1 MRHAQA
7 RFLVFT
13 RWHNGKSA
21 PIRQVMGRDMN
32 RGISRRN
39 LLIGGGAGVGLVV
52 AWAVWPRVYPDN
64 LVAAPG
70 EAIFNSFVKI
80 GVDGHVTVV
89 VPQVEMGQGV
99 YTTLPQILADELGAD
114 WRTVAVEA
122 APVNPTYDNKLLSEE
137 WFGNSGSATM
147 VTAGST
153 TARGYEARLRDA
165 GAAARALLCI
175 AAAKRWDADWEACD
189 TEAGFVVRG
198 NDRMRFSEVAAEA
211 ATLKVP
217 KNLTWR
223 VDQDNRLAGHSVPR
237 LDLPAKVDGSAN
249 YTADVRLPDMV
260 FAAIAQG
267 PLGDTR
273 LKSINKAAADK
284 VTGLLSVIETERW
297 VAAVA
302 TNSWAANRAIEVMKP
317 KFVTTGGLASNRSID
332 RALDVAFDE
341 GTRITNVGDVGA
353 AFRGATIV
361 KAEYRV
367 GLSPHAAIEPMAA
380 TAHIE
385 GGRMQLWIGTQVP
398 TLAAKAA
405 ANAIGMAEDMVT
417 VHPMMIGG
425 SFGRRFE
432 VEIAAQVAVL
442 ADRMKRP
449 VQLMWSRAED
459 MRQDRFRPA
468 AAAKMAG
475 RVGSAGQL
483 EGWLAKIAVPAT
495 QDELRAR
502 VWDGEH
508 ADKAMRGAYGNSN
521 AAAVAGS
528 VPPYAIPNLAVDHH
542 PAKIGVPTGDWRG
555 RAHSFTAFFTECFI
569 DELARVSGVDPF
581 SVRMAALGENPR
593 LAQCLS
599 RVAATGGWQ
608 GGGVGTG
615 QGLACHS
622 MADSHIAVFAEADL
636 GGVGGRV
643 RVSRLIAVVDCGRVI
658 NPDIVKQQI
667 AGGLMFGMAA
677 ATGAP
682 VEMMRG
688 LAGPTR
694 IGALNLPRL
703 ADAPRIQIEL
713 LNSPAPSGG
722 VSELAVPPVAPAI
735 ANALYAGS
743 GKRFRTLPLVR
754 R

>member
-1 MRHAQA
+1 MS
-7 RFLVFT
+7 
-13 RWHNGKSA
+13 GD
-21 PIRQVMGRDMN
+21 GN

-39 LLIGGGAGVGLVV
+39 LLIGGGAGVGLIV
-52 AWAVWPRVYPDN
+52 AWAAWPRVFPDN

-70 EAIFNSFVKI
+70 EKIFNSFVKI

-122 APVNPTYDNKLLSEE
+122 APANPVYANTLLTEE
-137 WFGNSGSATM
+137 WFGSARGAEM
-147 VTAGST
+147 VTGGST
-153 TARGYEARLRDA
+153 SVRGFEAVLRDA
-165 GAAARALLCI
+165 GAAARALLCV
-175 AAAKRWDADWEACD
+175 AAAKRWDASWQACD

-198 NDRMRFSEVAAEA
+198 NDRMRFGEVAAEA
-211 ATLKVP
+211 AGLKVP
-217 KNLTWR
+217 ANVAWR
-223 VDQDNRLAGHSVPR
+223 VDRDNRLTGHSVPR

-249 YTADVRLPDMV
+249 YAADVRLPDMV
-260 FAAIAQG
+260 YAAIAQG

-273 LKSINKAAADK
+273 LKSVNKAAADK
-284 VTGLLSVIETERW
+284 ITGVLSVVETERW

-302 TNSWAANRAIEVMKP
+302 TNWWAANRAVEVMRP

-332 RALDVAFDE
+332 KALDAAFD
-341 GTRITNVGDVGA
+341 DVGA
-353 AFRGATIV
+353 AFRGATAV
-361 KAEYRV
+361 TAEYRI
-367 GLSPHAAIEPMAA
+367 GLAVHAAIEPMAA

-385 GGRMQLWIGTQVP
+385 GGRMQLWIGTQVSG
-398 TLAAKAA
+398 LAAKAA
-405 ANAIGMAEDMVT
+405 AKAIGMAEDMVT

-425 SFGRRFE
+425 SFGRKFE

-442 ADRMKRP
+442 AERLKRP
-449 VQLMWSRAED
+449 VQLIWSRAED

-468 AAAKMAG
+468 AAARMTGK
-475 RVGSAGQL
+475 VGPAGQI
-483 EGWLAKIAVPAT
+483 EGWLAKVAVPAT
-495 QDELRAR
+495 MAELEAR
-502 VWDGEH
+502 VWEGDH
-508 ADKAMRGAYGNSN
+508 ADAAMHGAYGKS
-521 AAAVAGS
+521 APAAVEGA
-528 VPPYAIPNLAVDHH
+528 VPPYAFASYAIDHH

-555 RAHSFTAFFTECFI
+555 RAHGLTAFFTECFI
-569 DELARVSGVDPF
+569 DELAAVSGVDPF
-581 SVRMAALGENPR
+581 SVRMAALGNNPR

-599 RVAATGGWQ
+599 RAAATGGWQ

-615 QGLACHS
+615 QGLGCHS

-643 RVSRLIAVVDCGRVI
+643 RVSRLVAVVDCGRVI

-682 VEMMRG
+682 VEVIRG
-688 LAGPTR
+688 LAGPVR
-694 IGALNLPRL
+694 MGELGLPRL
-703 ADAPRIQIEL
+703 ADAPRIEIEL
-713 LNSPAPSGG
+713 LNSPNAPGG
-722 VSELAVPPVAPAI
+722 VGELAVPPVAPAI

-743 GKRFRTLPLVR
+743 GKRYRTLPLVKR
-754 R
+754 

>member
-1 MRHAQA
+1 
-7 RFLVFT
+7 
-13 RWHNGKSA
+13 
-21 PIRQVMGRDMN
+21 MGDDGN
-32 RGISRRN
+32 SGISRRN
-39 LLIGGGAGVGLVV
+39 LLIGGGAGVGLIV
-52 AWAVWPRVYPDN
+52 AWAAWPRTYPAN

-70 EAIFNSFVKI
+70 EHIFNSFVKI

-122 APVNPTYDNKLLSEE
+122 APANPAYVNELLAKE
-137 WFGNSGSATM
+137 WFDTSRGAEQ
-147 VTAGST
+147 VTGGST
-153 TARGYEARLRDA
+153 SVRGFEARLRDA
-165 GAAARALLCI
+165 GAAARALLCV
-175 AAAKRWDADWEACD
+175 AAAKRWDATWEACD
-189 TEAGFVVRG
+189 TDAGFVVRG
-198 NDRMRFSEVAAEA
+198 DDKMRFAEVAAEA

-217 KNLTWR
+217 DNVAWR
-223 VDQDNRLAGHSVPR
+223 VDKDNRLSGHSVPR
-237 LDLPAKVDGSAN
+237 LDLPSKVDGSAN
-249 YTADVRLPDMV
+249 YAADVRLPDMV
-260 FAAIAQG
+260 YAAIAQG
-267 PLGDTR
+267 PLGDTK
-273 LKSINKAAADK
+273 LKSVDKAAANK
-284 VTGLLSVIETERW
+284 VLGVLTVVETERW

-302 TNSWAANRAIEVMKP
+302 TNWWAANRAVEAMRP
-317 KFVTTGGLASNRSID
+317 KFVTTGGIASNRSID
-332 RALDVAFDE
+332 KALDVAFDE
-341 GTRITNVGDVGA
+341 GTRIASVGDVA
-353 AFRGATIV
+353 DAFRGATV
-361 KAEYRV
+361 VTAEYRI
-367 GLSPHAAIEPMAA
+367 GLAAHAAIEPMAA

-398 TLAAKAA
+398 GLAGKAA
-405 ANAIGMAEDMVT
+405 AKAIGMAEDAVT

-442 ADRMKRP
+442 ADRLKRP
-449 VQLMWSRAED
+449 VQLIWSRAED

-468 AAAKMAG
+468 AAARMAG
-475 RVGSAGQL
+475 RVGRAGQL
-483 EGWLAKIAVPAT
+483 EGWLAKIAVPAA
-495 QDELRAR
+495 QAELRAR

-508 ADKAMRGAYGNSN
+508 ADAAMRGAYGES
-521 AAAVAGS
+521 APSAVAGAI
-528 VPPYAIPNLAVDHH
+528 PPYAIPNYAIDHH

-555 RAHSFTAFFTECFI
+555 RAYGLTAFFTECFI
-569 DELARVSGVDPF
+569 DELASVSGVDPF
-581 SVRMAALGENPR
+581 SVRMAALGNNPR

-599 RVAATGGWQ
+599 RAAATGSWQ

-636 GGVGGRV
+636 GGSGGRV
-643 RVSRLIAVVDCGRVI
+643 RVSRLVAVVDCGRVI

-682 VEMMRG
+682 VEMIRG

-694 IGALNLPRL
+694 LGEMGLPRL
-703 ADAPRIQIEL
+703 ADAPRIEIEL
-713 LNSPAPSGG
+713 LNSPNPPGG
-722 VSELAVPPVAPAI
+722 VGELAVPPVAPAI

-743 GKRFRTLPLVR
+743 GKRYRTLPLVR

>member
-1 MRHAQA
+1 MADDR
-7 RFLVFT
+7 
-13 RWHNGKSA
+13 
-21 PIRQVMGRDMN
+21 N

-70 EAIFNSFVKI
+70 EQIFNSYVKI

-114 WRTVAVEA
+114 WRTIAVES
-122 APVNPTYDNKLLSEE
+122 APANPAYANKLLAEE
-137 WFGNSGSATM
+137 WFGSSRGTEM
-147 VTAGST
+147 VTGGST
-153 TARGYEARLRDA
+153 SVRAFEAQLRHA
-165 GAAARALLCI
+165 GAAARALLCV
-175 AAAKRWDADWEACD
+175 AAAKRWDAEWDACD
-189 TEAGFVVRG
+189 TAAGFVVRG
-198 NDRMRFSEVAAEA
+198 NDRMRFGEVAAEA
-211 ATLKVP
+211 ATLDVP
-217 KNLTWR
+217 ANVAWR
-223 VDQDNRLAGHSVPR
+223 VDKDNRLTGHSVPR
-237 LDLPAKVDGSAN
+237 LDLPAKVDGSVN
-249 YTADVRLPDMV
+249 YAADVRLPDMV
-260 FAAIAQG
+260 YAAIAQG

-273 LKSINKAAADK
+273 LKSVNKAAANK
-284 VTGLLSVIETERW
+284 ITGLLSVVETERW

-302 TNSWAANRAIEVMKP
+302 TNWWAANRAVEVMRP
-317 KFVTTGGLASNRSID
+317 KFVTSGGLASTRSID
-332 RALDVAFDE
+332 KALDVAFDE
-341 GTRITNVGDVGA
+341 GVRIASVGDVGA
-353 AFRGATIV
+353 AFRGATV
-361 KAEYRV
+361 VTAEYRI
-367 GLSPHAAIEPMAA
+367 GLAAHAAIEPMAA

-398 TLAAKAA
+398 GLAAKAA
-405 ANAIGMAEDMVT
+405 AKAIGMAEDMVT

-442 ADRMKRP
+442 AQRMKRP
-449 VQLMWSRAED
+449 VQLIWSRAED

-468 AAAKMAG
+468 AAARMTG

-483 EGWLAKIAVPAT
+483 EGWLAKIAIPAT
-495 QDELRAR
+495 QAELEAR
-502 VWDGEH
+502 VWDSEH
-508 ADKAMRGAYGNSN
+508 ADAAMRSAYGRSMP
-521 AAAVAGS
+521 AAVAGAI
-528 VPPYAIPNLAVDHH
+528 PAYAIPNFALDHH

-555 RAHSFTAFFTECFI
+555 RAHGLTAFFTESFI
-569 DELARVSGVDPF
+569 DELAAVSGVDPF
-581 SVRMAALGENPR
+581 SVRMAALGANPR

-599 RVAATGGWQ
+599 RVAARGGWQ

-636 GGVGGRV
+636 GGVGGKV
-643 RVSRLIAVVDCGRVI
+643 RVSRLVAVVDCGRVI

-682 VEMMRG
+682 VNVIRG
-688 LAGPTR
+688 LAEPTR
-694 IGALNLPRL
+694 LGEMRLPRL
-703 ADAPRIQIEL
+703 ADAPRIEIEL
-713 LNSPAPSGG
+713 LNSPNPPGG
-722 VSELAVPPVAPAI
+722 VGELAVPPVAPAI
-735 ANALYAGS
+735 ANALYARS
-743 GKRFRTLPLVR
+743 GKRYRNLPLVPR
-754 R
+754 